1 MHRNESGAFFKL
13 TRQMLLRV
21 EDSILVALVLMIIGM
36 AVNQIILRNLFG
48 TGIIWGDIMVRILV
62 LWIGMTGAM
71 AASRRG
77 DHINID
83 ILTRYL
89 PPQFKSVIRGF
100 IAFLTAGISSVAAYY
115 SFKFVAGEY
124 SFGEQA
130 FAGVP
135 VWICEVIIPLGFSVI
150 ALRYFMLGI
159 HLLSQP
165 DKSTL

>member
-21 EDSILVALVLMIIGM
+21 ENSILVALVLMIIGM
-36 AVNQIILRNLFG
+36 AVSQIILRNLFG

-89 PPQFKSVIRGF
+89 PPRFKSIIRGT
-100 IAFLTAGISSVAAYY
+100 IAFLTTGISSVAAYY

-124 SFGEQA
+124 SFGERA
-130 FAGVP
+130 FAEVP
-135 VWICEVIIPLGFSVI
+135 VWVCEVIIPLGFSII
-150 ALRYFMLGI
+150 ALRYLMLGI

-165 DKSTL
+165 DKSTS